1 MMSSILLTTEIDL
14 EEVLSKLEET
24 GNVKPGVIKSFF
36 QTLPE
41 NLLMFGV
48 RVLLCL
54 LVFWIGSRIIGLLRK
69 IVKKSMTKAKADP
82 GVISFTDSFLKA
94 TLYVI
99 LVVLILAGFGV
110 NATSLAAVLGSAGV
124 AIGLAIQGSLSNFA
138 GGVLILLQKP
148 FRVGDYIYEDAHKNE
163 GVVQEI
169 KIFYTRLK
177 TAEGRMV
184 ILPNG
189 ELSNTSITN
198 YTFYH
203 PEQCKNVKV
212 AMLKVGVSY
221 GSDLALAK
229 DTLKDILENEPL
241 RAKDRPYSV
250 RISEYGDSSVV
261 FVMICEFPLE
271 QYYAGV
277 TGIMDR
283 IKPAFDEKGIQ
294 IPFPQMD
301 VHVVSENP
309 TCKTGDTQV

>member
-1 MMSSILLTTEIDL
+1 MTSNLLLTTEIDIDD
-14 EEVLSKLEET
+14 VITKIEET
-24 GNVKPGVIKSFF
+24 GNMNPGLIKTFF
-36 QTLPE
+36 RQLPE
-41 NLLMFGV
+41 NVMMFGI

-54 LVFWIGSRIIGLLRK
+54 LVFWIGSKIIGILRK

-82 GVISFTDSFLKA
+82 GVISFVDSFFKA
-94 TLYVI
+94 ALYVI
-99 LVVLILAGFGV
+99 LVILILAGFGV

-203 PEQCKNVKV
+203 PEYSKNVKV
-212 AMLKVGVSY
+212 SLITIGVSY
-221 GSDLALAK
+221 QSDLQKVK
-229 DTLKDILENEPL
+229 DVLLGLLETEPL
-241 RAKDRPYSV
+241 RAKDRPFSV
-250 RISEYGDSSVV
+250 RINEYGESSVN
-261 FVMICEFPLE
+261 FLMICEFPLE

-277 TGIMDR
+277 TSLMDK
-283 IKPAFDEKGIQ
+283 IKPALDKNGIA
-294 IPFPQMD
+294 IPFPQLD
-301 VHVVSENP
+301 VHMIE
-309 TCKTGDTQV
+309 K

>member
-1 MMSSILLTTEIDL
+1 MSSANMLLTTEIDL
-14 EEVLSKLEET
+14 DDVLSKLEES
-24 GNVKPGVIKSFF
+24 GNMDPGLIKTFF
-36 QTLPE
+36 KQLPE
-41 NLLMFGV
+41 NMLMLGI

-54 LVFWIGSRIIGLLRK
+54 LVFWLGSWIIGILRK

-82 GVISFTDSFLKA
+82 GVISFADSFLKA
-94 TLYVI
+94 SLYVI

-203 PEQCKNVKV
+203 PEHSKNVKV
-212 AMLKVGVSY
+212 SLITIGVSY
-221 GSDLALAK
+221 QSDLRKVKEVL
-229 DTLKDILENEPL
+229 LKLLENEPL
-241 RAKDRPYSV
+241 RAKERPYSV
-250 RISEYGDSSVV
+250 RIKEYGESSVN
-261 FVMICEFPLE
+261 FLMICEFPLD

-277 TGIMDR
+277 TSLMDQ
-283 IKPAFDEKGIQ
+283 IKPALDENGIS
-294 IPFPQMD
+294 IPFPQVD
-301 VHVVSENP
+301 VHMID
-309 TCKTGDTQV
+309 K

>member
-1 MMSSILLTTEIDL
+1 MSSANMLLTTEIDL
-14 EEVLSKLEET
+14 DDVLSKLEES
-24 GNVKPGVIKSFF
+24 GNMDPGLIKTFF
-36 QTLPE
+36 KQLPE
-41 NLLMFGV
+41 NLLMVGI

-54 LVFWIGSRIIGLLRK
+54 LVFWLGSWIIGILRK

-94 TLYVI
+94 SLYVI

-203 PEQCKNVKV
+203 PEHSKNVKV
-212 AMLKVGVSY
+212 SLITIGVSY
-221 GSDLALAK
+221 QSDLRKVKEVL
-229 DTLKDILENEPL
+229 LKLLENEPL
-241 RAKDRPYSV
+241 RAKERPYSV
-250 RISEYGDSSVV
+250 RIKEYGESSVN
-261 FVMICEFPLE
+261 FLMICEFPLD

-277 TGIMDR
+277 TSLMDQ
-283 IKPAFDEKGIQ
+283 IKPALDENGIS
-294 IPFPQMD
+294 IPFPQVD
-301 VHVVSENP
+301 VHMID
-309 TCKTGDTQV
+309 K